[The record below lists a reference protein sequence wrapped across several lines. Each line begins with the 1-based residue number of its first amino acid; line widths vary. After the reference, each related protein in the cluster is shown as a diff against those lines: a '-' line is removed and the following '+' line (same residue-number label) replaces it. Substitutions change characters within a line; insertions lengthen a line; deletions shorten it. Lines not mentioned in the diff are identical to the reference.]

1 MWETIMN
8 REKYLKNLIEAK
20 YGNVRAFSEHIKL
33 PYTTVRSILSRGLMN
48 TKMRNIIKIC
58 NGLGIYLE
66 DVINI
71 NNSIINKITTT
82 AVQLSPEKQ
91 YQLYNYSIKL
101 SHSENTFTC
110 TKIRTFGVVSAK
122 TGEIQIGDKLAET
135 VNYYGSV
142 PEYDYVLKVTGNS
155 IAPILENNQII
166 FVKKF
171 DGNYIYSGQIVIA
184 LLNDHAFVKKI
195 DIGKG
200 RISLISLNSACN
212 PVNISRNDEFI
223 IQGIVII

>member
-1 MWETIMN
+1 MN

>member
-1 MWETIMN
+1 MN

-33 PYTTVRSILSRGLMN
+33 PYTTVRSILSSGLIN
-48 TKMRNIIKIC
+48 AKMGNIIKIC
-58 NGLGIYLE
+58 DGLSIYLE
-66 DVINI
+66 DVINV
-71 NNSIINKITTT
+71 NNSIINKMTTT

-101 SHSENTFTC
+101 SHSENTFAC
-110 TKIRTFGVVSAK
+110 TKIRTLGVVSAE
-122 TGEIQIGDKLAET
+122 TGEIQIGGKLAET

-142 PEYDYVLKVTGNS
+142 PEYNYVLKVNGNS
-155 IAPILENNQII
+155 MAPILEDNQII
-166 FVKKF
+166 FVKKL

>member
-1 MWETIMN
+1 MN

-20 YGNVRAFSEHIKL
+20 YGNVRAFSKHIKL

-48 TKMRNIIKIC
+48 AKMRNIIKIC

-110 TKIRTFGVVSAK
+110 TKIRTLGVVSAK
-122 TGEIQIGDKLAET
+122 TGAIQIGDKLAET

-155 IAPILENNQII
+155 ISPILENNQII
-166 FVKKF
+166 FVKKL

-212 PVNISRNDEFI
+212 PVNISRTDEFI

>member
-1 MWETIMN
+1 MN

-48 TKMRNIIKIC
+48 AKMRNIIKIC

-101 SHSENTFTC
+101 SHNENNLDSFAC
-110 TKIRTFGVVSAK
+110 TKMRTLGVVSAE

-142 PEYDYVLKVTGNS
+142 PAYNYVLKVNGNS
-155 IAPILENNQII
+155 MAPILEDNQII
-166 FVKKF
+166 FVKKL

-184 LLNDHAFVKKI
+184 LLNNHAFVKKI

-212 PVNISRNDEFI
+212 PVNISRNNEFI

>member
-1 MWETIMN
+1 MN

-33 PYTTVRSILSRGLMN
+33 PYTTVRSILSRGLIN
-48 TKMRNIIKIC
+48 AKMGNIIKIC
-58 NGLGIYLE
+58 DGLSIYLE
-66 DVINI
+66 DVINV
-71 NNSIINKITTT
+71 NNSIINKMTTT

-101 SHSENTFTC
+101 SHSENTFAC
-110 TKIRTFGVVSAK
+110 TKIRTLGVVSAE
-122 TGEIQIGDKLAET
+122 TGEIQIGGKLTET

-142 PEYDYVLKVTGNS
+142 PEYNYVLKVNGNS
-155 IAPILENNQII
+155 MAPILEDNQII
-166 FVKKF
+166 FVKKL

-223 IQGIVII
+223 IQEIVII